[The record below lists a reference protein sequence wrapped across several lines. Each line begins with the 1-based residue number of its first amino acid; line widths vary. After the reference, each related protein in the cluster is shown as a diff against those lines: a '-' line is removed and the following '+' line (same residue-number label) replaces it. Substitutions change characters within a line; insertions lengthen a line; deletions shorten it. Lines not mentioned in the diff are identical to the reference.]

1 MSAYPKWM
9 LMDDGGSLEP
19 FPFEHETFGRQRS
32 SYPKDTPEQ
41 SAAIKKIMDQV
52 ATDGAKAC
60 AEFMALQAGL
70 RVENNRRAA

>member
-9 LMDDGGSLEP
+9 LMDDAGSLEP

-52 ATDGAKAC
+52 AADGAKAW
-60 AEFMALQAGL
+60 AEFRELQARL
-70 RVENNRRAA
+70 KSEAA